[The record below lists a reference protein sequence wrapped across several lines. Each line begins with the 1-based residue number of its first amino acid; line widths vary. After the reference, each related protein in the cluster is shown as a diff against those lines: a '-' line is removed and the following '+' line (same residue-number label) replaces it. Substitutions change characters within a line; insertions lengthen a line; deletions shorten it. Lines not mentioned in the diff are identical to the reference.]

1 MSLESNVDENVEDL
15 WVEEAVRR
23 LAELE
28 QGLVTPIDAVTVMK
42 EARQAL
48 K

>member
-1 MSLESNVDENVEDL
+1 MSLESNENVEDL
-15 WVEEAVRR
+15 WAEEAERR

-28 QGLVTPIDAVTVMK
+28 EGLVTPIDAATVMK